1 MSETVS
7 KIQKYIDGTSSYPL
21 MVVVPTD
28 EYKDILEAFSA
39 MPQFKVSDYC
49 VGADKDPDTGRMQKD
64 VENATGANFV
74 IGLGD
79 YLASKN
85 DEAKKIL
92 TSYKNMVLKNN
103 AHVVLLLSAHM
114 YPVLKEMHGADL
126 RVRPRLILPKI
137 APQIPTVNSKSFVYG
152 IKAYLESCERGELV
166 GNVKSGRKITTTNV
180 INPENAYDEL
190 KHKFPNEFRRL
201 LKDAGSIANWGELL
215 ENLNKSKKNIGQY
228 LADFNFIPLE
238 YTFFDYAK
246 RNDYTAWLYFI
257 NLKLNTTPQSYLGFV
272 ASKCDSLNSL
282 FSIAKSAILGVAVAE
297 QRFAPFYEQRKILL
311 KNAADV
317 DMADYVAKIAMRGE
331 DKIAYLT
338 DITALEK
345 KEVIISLCDGAKDDV
360 LSESYP
366 DLHLYLQSFIFE
378 DNRFAE
384 YFNAYK
390 KCKATNKIDEDF
402 MRLVGEY
409 ATTRPYNSLP
419 ARPSVISNLDYG
431 STLLIFLDAMGVEY
445 LGFIKEKCAELDL
458 RFVVKITRADLPTI
472 TSANNKFYDEWKG
485 KKETAIKDLDD
496 IKHDPERGYDHNNSP
511 YPIHLVEE
519 LEVIRTALERAKT
532 KLQTDGY
539 KKIVIASDHGASRLA
554 VISPDTKTPNNGCEA
569 LSNGRY
575 CIGENLPTASNIVA
589 EGQYAVLADY
599 SRFDGSRVA
608 SVETHGGATL
618 EEVIVPVI
626 ELTLS
631 DGNKE
636 VTLENDIIEVSFNI
650 VPTLIV
656 FIAPDCDNVTASVGG
671 KYYDVEK
678 LEKNKF
684 RVTMSG
690 LKKGEYTLEVFE
702 NQNRIADKKFAVK
715 SKGLTVRD
723 DMF

>member
-7 KIQKYIDGTSSYPL
+7 KIKKYIDGTSSYPL
-21 MVVVPTD
+21 MVVVPAD
-28 EYKDILEAFSA
+28 EYEGILEAFSVT
-39 MPQFKVSDYC
+39 PKIKVSAYC
-49 VGADKDPDTGRMQKD
+49 VGADKEPDTSRMQKE
-64 VENATGANFV
+64 VEDATGANLV
-74 IGLGD
+74 LGLGD

-92 TSYKNMVLKNN
+92 TAYKNMVLKNN
-103 AHVVLLLSAHM
+103 ARIVLLLSPHM
-114 YPVLKEMHGADL
+114 YPTLKEMYSTDL
-126 RVRPRLILPKI
+126 RARPRIILPKI
-137 APQIPTVNSKSFVYG
+137 APVSPAVNSKSFVYG
-152 IKAYLESCERGELV
+152 IKAYLDACERGELV

-180 INPENAYDEL
+180 INSENAYDEL

-201 LKDAGSIANWGELL
+201 PKDAGSIVNWGELL
-215 ENLNKSKKNIGQY
+215 ENLNKSKNNIGQY
-228 LADFNFIPLE
+228 LADFNFVPLE

-272 ASKCDSLNSL
+272 ASKCDSLDSL
-282 FSIAKSAILGVAVAE
+282 FSIAKSAILDVAVTE

-311 KNAADV
+311 KNVADV
-317 DMADYVAKIAMRGE
+317 DMADYVIKIAMRGE
-331 DKIAYLT
+331 DRIAYLT

-360 LSESYP
+360 LSVSYP

-378 DNRFAE
+378 DNRFTE

-390 KCKATNKIDEDF
+390 KCKVTNKIDEEF

-419 ARPSVISNLDYG
+419 ARPAAMSNLDNG
-431 STLLIFLDAMGVEY
+431 NTLLIFLDAMGVEY

-458 RFVVKITRADLPTI
+458 RFVAKVTRAELPTI
-472 TSANNKFYDEWKG
+472 TTANRGFYDDWKG

-496 IKHDPERGYDHNNSP
+496 IKHYPERGYAYNNSP
-511 YPIHLVEE
+511 YPIHLAEE
-519 LEVIRTALERAKT
+519 LEIIKTALERAKT

-539 KKIVIASDHGASRLA
+539 KKIVIASDHGASRLV

-569 LSNGRY
+569 QSNGRY
-575 CIGENLPTASNIVA
+575 CIGENLPTALNIVT

-636 VTLENDIIEVSFNI
+636 VTLENSVVEVSFNI

-656 FIAPDCDNVTASVGG
+656 FITPDCDTVTVSVGG

-678 LEKNKF
+678 LEKSKF
-684 RVTMSG
+684 KVTMSD

-702 NQNRIADKKFAVK
+702 NQNRIAGRKFTVK
-715 SKGLTVRD
+715 SKGFAMRD